1 MHEVTLRMKQIKK
14 SFSSVSVLKG
24 VDLEARSGEVLALL
38 GTNGAGKSTLMNILC
53 GLFKQNSGEI
63 ELDGKVVSFNN
74 PTEAAEAG
82 IAFVQQEM
90 TLMPTMSIVDNLF
103 LTNYKKKAGLI
114 QYKELKEKCKEA
126 LAKLG
131 CNYDP
136 DTLIQNLGAGDRQL
150 VQITR
155 SLLMDPHIIIFD
167 EATSSLTP
175 REKQRLF
182 KVIRSLRDS
191 GATIIYITHMM
202 DEISEI
208 CDKLMVLR
216 DGVRSGMMDAKEYNK
231 AELVSTMVGDKAKE
245 MNSAHRTVKSFEN
258 SPVYM
263 KVDHWTETGVVS
275 DISFELHSGEVMGLW
290 GLLGAGRTELV
301 RAIYGADPIESGTI
315 TFNGK
320 KYSPK
325 SPADG
330 LEAGIG
336 LIPEDRKAQGC
347 VLSLTIREN
356 IVYSILKKIS
366 KVSVVQKKQEKEI
379 VDQYI
384 KELNVKTPSPE
395 QLVKNLS
402 GGNQQKVVLAKALA
416 TNCEILIF
424 DEPTRGIDV
433 GAKQEIYNLMCKLV
447 EAGKSII
454 MISSEMPELIGM
466 SDRIVVM
473 SNGENAGEL
482 SKGEYDQTH
491 LLEMASSKLLY

>member
-1 MHEVTLRMKQIKK
+1 MNNNNILVI
-14 SFSSVSVLKG
+14 G
-24 VDLEARSGEVLALL
+24 IAG
-38 GTNGAGKSTLMNILC
+38 GTGSGKSTLTKQLVNHFGDQITVLKHDDYYKAHDEMTYEERTHLNYDHPNAFDTELMLQHLRQLKEGEPINCPIYDYTVHNRSRNFQVIYPTNVIVVEGILI
-53 GLFKQNSGEI
+53 FENK
-63 ELDGKVVSFNN
+63 ELCKEMGVDIDVHKRVCDL
-74 PTEAAEAG
+74 G
-82 IAFVQQEM
+82 IAYQQIVEILKAVSKKSEFIIM
-90 TLMPTMSIVDNLF
+90 DEPTAP
-103 LTNYKKKAGLI
+103 LTVKETAVFFKII
-114 QYKELKEKCKEA
+114 QKLKQ
-126 LAKLG
+126 
-131 CNYDP
+131 DHV
-136 DTLIQNLGAGDRQL
+136 T
-150 VQITR
+150 
-155 SLLMDPHIIIFD
+155 IIFI
-167 EATSSLTP
+167 SH
-175 REKQRLF
+175 RLEEVF
-182 KVIRSLRDS
+182 
-191 GATIIYITHMM
+191 
-202 DEISEI
+202 EI
-208 CDKLMVLR
+208 CDRVSVFC
-216 DGVRSGMMDAKEYNK
+216 DGKYI
-231 AELVSTMVGDKAKE
+231 VSKDVQDITKKQLITYMVGRELSDDYPEPKRKIGE
-245 MNSAHRTVKSFEN
+245 TLL
-258 SPVYM
+258 
-263 KVDHWTETGVVS
+263 KVEHLKNKRVHDV
-275 DISFELHSGEVMGLW
+275 SFELKKGEILGFGGLV
-290 GLLGAGRTELV
+290 GAGRTELV

-491 LLEMASSKLLY
+491 LLEMASSKL

>member
-1 MHEVTLRMKQIKK
+1 MSPNRWYNGNNKNHMETAEMERIMKTTIIGFPRVGSLR
-14 SFSSVSVLKG
+14 
-24 VDLEARSGEVLALL
+24 
-38 GTNGAGKSTLMNILC
+38 
-53 GLFKQNSGEI
+53 
-63 ELDGKVVSFNN
+63 
-74 PTEAAEAG
+74 
-82 IAFVQQEM
+82 
-90 TLMPTMSIVDNLF
+90 
-103 LTNYKKKAGLI
+103 
-114 QYKELKEKCKEA
+114 ELKFASEKYFRNEITA
-126 LAKLG
+126 QELEQTA
-131 CNYDP
+131 
-136 DTLIQNLGAGDRQL
+136 RQL
-150 VQITR
+150 R
-155 SLLMDPHIIIFD
+155 
-167 EATSSLTP
+167 A
-175 REKQRLF
+175 
-182 KVIRSLRDS
+182 
-191 GATIIYITHMM
+191 
-202 DEISEI
+202 
-208 CDKLMVLR
+208 
-216 DGVRSGMMDAKEYNK
+216 
-231 AELVSTMVGDKAKE
+231 
-245 MNSAHRTVKSFEN
+245 AHWNLQK
-258 SPVYM
+258 
-263 KVDHWTETGVVS
+263 
-275 DISFELHSGEVMGLW
+275 
-290 GLLGAGRTELV
+290 
-301 RAIYGADPIESGTI
+301 
-315 TFNGK
+315 
-320 KYSPK
+320 
-325 SPADG
+325 
-330 LEAGIG
+330 EAGIG

-491 LLEMASSKLLY
+491 LLEMASSKL